1 MCRVSPMSDLLDLIR
16 SMPKAELHLHI
27 EGTLEPAMLMQL
39 AEKHSVELPYSSV
52 EDVAR
57 AYEFNDLQS
66 FLDLYYLG
74 AGVLVDEDDFYELMI
89 AYLRRCRDE
98 GIVHAEIMF
107 DPQTHTDR
115 GIGFDVF
122 MSGFERARQQA
133 ASEWGT
139 STLLIMCFLRH
150 LPESAALATLQQSL
164 PYRDM
169 IHAVGL
175 DSGEVGNPP
184 EKFSAVFAEAR
195 RLGFECVAH
204 AGEEGPPAYIW
215 GALDTLE
222 VSRID
227 HGVRCVEDRALVE
240 RLVREQ
246 MPLTV
251 CPLSNVRLRVFNTM
265 ADHNILALLDQGLNV
280 CVNSDDPPYF
290 GGYLMDNFAAMEAA
304 LGLESDQAKQLVA
317 NSIRSSFLPVARKED
332 LLQQIL
338 AS

>member
-1 MCRVSPMSDLLDLIR
+1 MSDLLDLIR

-27 EGTLEPAMLMQL
+27 EGTLEPAMLVEL
-39 AEKHSVELPYSSV
+39 AEKHGVELPYSNV

-57 AYEFNDLQS
+57 AYEFDDLQS

-115 GIGFDVF
+115 GIDFEVF
-122 MSGFERARQQA
+122 MTGFERARQQA

-150 LPESAALATLQQSL
+150 LPASAALSTLQQSL

-184 EKFSAVFAEAR
+184 EEFSAVFAEAR

-204 AGEEGPPAYIW
+204 AGEEGPPTYIW

-227 HGVRCVEDRALVE
+227 HGVRCAEDQALVE

-317 NSIRSSFLPVARKED
+317 NSIRSSFLSVARKED
-332 LLQQIL
+332 LLQHIL